1 MGSTIEK
8 INLHYGYIFEN
19 ALIEEVNRVANLRK
33 LKEGDSIISYGD
45 TIKYMPLLLKG
56 SIKIFRVDEKGNEVL
71 LYYLEKGDTCAMSL
85 SCCLGNKKSEIQ
97 AIVEEESEVL
107 LIPINYMNEWIC
119 KFDTWKSFVFNS
131 YNSRLD
137 EMLKVIDSLAFMKM
151 DERLYKHLQYKC
163 MITGSFELSINHREL
178 ALELN
183 SSREVISRL
192 LKKMEVDGKIVLKRN
207 LIVLNEDEI

>member
-56 SIKIFRVDEKGNEVL
+56 SIKIFREDEKGSEVL

-151 DERLYKHLQYKC
+151 DERLFKHLQDKC

>member
-56 SIKIFRVDEKGNEVL
+56 SIKIFREDEKGSEVL

-151 DERLYKHLQYKC
+151 DERLFKHLQDKC

-207 LIVLNEDEI
+207 LIVLNES